1 MRRTAPLA
9 ALLLLLPLCVRAQER
24 SSSSSGA
31 HVWPGIGLHY
41 GGPLRTSF
49 ALGLLIDVNEQRN
62 ASFLVTGE
70 VGQQGNELSFGFLKM
85 HGQFGSGFSLR
96 AVGLRTHD
104 EPWNAS
110 PNTTYVGTEAH
121 LMIAFGVGGRVGYL
135 RRVSKQVD
143 AEHDNVMSFGVSIG
157 I

>member
-1 MRRTAPLA
+1 MRRTARLA
-9 ALLLLLPLCVRAQER
+9 ALLLLLPLCARAQDGA
-24 SSSSSGA
+24 SSSGST
-31 HVWPGIGLHY
+31 HVWPGIGIHY
-41 GGPLRTSF
+41 GGPLRTSL
-49 ALGLLIDVNEQRN
+49 ALGLLVDVNEQRN
-62 ASFLVTGE
+62 ASFLVAGE
-70 VGQQGNELSFGFLKM
+70 VGQQGNEVSLGLLKM
-85 HGQFGSGFSLR
+85 RGQFGSGFSLR
-96 AVGLRTHD
+96 AVALRTRG

-143 AEHDNVMSFGVSIG
+143 TDHDTVVSFGVSIG